1 MKRSLLLLPLLAL
14 PLHAA
19 GIPVTGRVL
28 TPDGKPAAGV
38 RALLIPEI
46 SNFELARLELG
57 GKAGPAP
64 AVSAATD
71 AAGSFR
77 LTAPEAGMWTVR
89 LEGTGYAPLEMALAP
104 LTEETE
110 LPDAA
115 FVPDAPLR
123 VQVADPQGKP
133 VANAW
138 VRVESPGPRSAVAKP
153 WQIPLH
159 RVAFTDAS
167 GGATLPRQP
176 DEGVTVWAAA
186 LGFLPVR
193 QERVR
198 GSSATL
204 RLAAGAARR
213 IEVRD
218 ARGKP
223 AAGVLVALADSFW
236 VAGRTAEGGRLD
248 LPVPAAGLD
257 LRLAAEDGRRL
268 HYRLR
273 AAQPEETGPVVIAL
287 KPAAPVSG
295 KVVEEKSGR
304 PVPGA
309 LVWPDRDLGAVT
321 RAGKDGTFRLA
332 HVEPEVGVLA
342 TAPGYFTDEGR
353 AGGRVVTF
361 TLPPRLSAGGIVV
374 DEAGQPVAGARLK
387 ASPRA
392 GLRSQRS
399 AAVWSSGGF
408 ARSAASGRVRLA
420 SLAAGGGPPPP
431 APGGGV
437 GPPPG
442 GGAAAPGRGAAAG

>member
-115 FVPDAPLR
+115 LVPDAAL
-123 VQVADPQGKP
+123 QVKIADPQGKP

-138 VRVESPGPRSAVAKP
+138 VRVESSRSSSAVVKP
-153 WQIPLH
+153 WQIPLR
-159 RVAFTDAS
+159 RVAFTDA
-167 GGATLPRQP
+167 GGSVTLPRRP

-186 LGFLPVR
+186 PGLLPVG
-193 QERVR
+193 QEKVR
-198 GSSATL
+198 GSSVTL
-204 RLAAGAARR
+204 RLAAGTARR

-218 ARGKP
+218 AQGKP
-223 AAGVLVALADSFW
+223 LAGVLVALADSSW

-268 HYRLR
+268 TYRLR
-273 AAQPEETGPVVIAL
+273 AAKPEEIGPAVIAL
-287 KPAAPVSG
+287 KPAVPASG
-295 KVVEEKSGR
+295 KVVEDGTGR

-309 LVWPDRDLGAVT
+309 LVWPDQDLGAVT
-321 RAGKDGTFRLA
+321 RAGKDGSFQLA
-332 HVEPEVGVLA
+332 HVEPEVGIHA
-342 TAPGYFTDEGR
+342 TAPGYFTDPGR

-361 TLPPRLSAGGIVV
+361 HLLPRRAAGGIVV
-374 DEAGQPVAGARLK
+374 DEAGQPVVGARLK
-387 ASPRA
+387 ASPKEGPRA
-392 GLRSQRS
+392 YRS
-399 AAVWSSGGF
+399 AAAWGGGGC
-408 ARSAASGRVRLA
+408 ARSAASGRFRLA
-420 SLAAGGGPPPP
+420 GLTAGVIYELRAEREGF
-431 APGGGV
+431 APSRV
-437 GPPPG
+437 ELP
-442 GGAAAPGRGAAAG
+442 